1 MVRGWCRWRVRRS
14 TQEPE
19 RAGTVTPRARARERA
34 RRKSRCVAF
43 DSSTSAFSSS
53 SPSLF
58 SSLSAQNHKQTTR
71 QQPPKIQQS
80 KEAKALAAANSS
92 KGKKK
97 VRRFEEHS
105 MEQQRRRRR
114 RQRSEKERVC
124 DRPLAR
130 SPSVSRGLCRC
141 FTGNKLASC
150 REMGS
155 LYRLSASRRLFG
167 RRSAQQT
174 AMKISFDGGGCG
186 GCERESERASLSL
199 LFSFAHP
206 RFPSSTLSLNPPPP
220 LKKKTEMVQG
230 KDEGEG

>member
-1 MVRGWCRWRVRRS
+1 VDGAAGESVDRRKS
-14 TQEPE
+14 LSGLEPS
-19 RAGTVTPRARARERA
+19 RRARARESERGA
-34 RRKSRCVAF
+34 RV
-43 DSSTSAFSSS
+43 DVMPSTRQRLLSHR
-53 SPSLF
+53 PLLL
-58 SSLSAQNHKQTTR
+58 SSLLSPLKTTNKTTR

-80 KEAKALAAANSS
+80 KEAKALAASNSS

-105 MEQQRRRRR
+105 MERQRRRRR